1 MFHSGTFHGQLKSRT
16 RIAPQV
22 FAYFLR
28 ALSFHVLSVDGQNQV
43 ASFHSGFYG
52 RAVFLGFN
60 NHHPVFFL
68 IEPDHRPDSGIFPG
82 SHLFQLIHSFFRI
95 IHGKRIHLPQH
106 GIYSPLYHRIGRQG
120 IDVEH
125 IQLLINVIKDFQI
138 F

>member
-1 MFHSGTFHGQLKSRT
+1 MFHSGTLHGQLKSRT

-68 IEPDHRPDSGIFPG
+68 IEPD
-82 SHLFQLIHSFFRI
+82 QLIHSFFRI